1 MIMMRWR
8 SGFQRTGDQDLEVRN
23 VQKYNNLQL
32 VLEQVSKSED
42 NKHLKRVQEQIT
54 QHLKE

>member
-1 MIMMRWR
+1 MVMMRWR

>member
-1 MIMMRWR
+1 MVMMRWR

-42 NKHLKRVQEQIT
+42 NKHLKRVQEQIM

>member
-23 VQKYNNLQL
+23 VHKYNNLQL